1 MNEVVIVNKAKS
13 LDPETFWLW
22 LADQKKGVDAV
33 NVRDI
38 LADANR
44 PVRARSRLL
53 VHVILLFTLLA
64 SLVPLLIFSLGSRVA
79 IHVVIACMFIA
90 FVLVHLGQRR
100 KTVRALLFRLTQFGS
115 GFGNRGRLARSDAV
129 FVFLMLNVLTSG
141 SLDLSMGR
149 NIMIPGL
156 GIAWHALSSLL
167 LLSYLLAHVIRR
179 RRRIRSSQIS

>member
-1 MNEVVIVNKAKS
+1 MVVVYQAKS
-13 LDPETFWLW
+13 LDPEAFWLW
-22 LADQKKGVDAV
+22 FAGRKKGVDAV

-38 LADANR
+38 LGDANR

-53 VHVILLFTLLA
+53 VHVILVFTLLA

-79 IHVVIACMFIA
+79 IHVAIACMFIA

-100 KTVRALLFRLTQFGS
+100 KTVRALLFQLTHFGS

-141 SLDLSMGR
+141 SLDLSIGR

-156 GIAWHALSSLL
+156 GISWHALSSLL
-167 LLSYLLAHVIRR
+167 LLGYLLAHVMRR
-179 RRRIRSSQIS
+179 RGRIRSSQIS